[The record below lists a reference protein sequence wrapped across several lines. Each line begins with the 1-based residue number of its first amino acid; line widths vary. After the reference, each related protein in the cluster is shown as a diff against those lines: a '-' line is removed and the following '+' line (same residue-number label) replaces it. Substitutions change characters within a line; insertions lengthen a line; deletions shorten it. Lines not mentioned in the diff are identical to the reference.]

1 MRFEKFYMGV
11 ALLVLLLALLVGPII
26 FFSALNTFMLRPSVV
41 MSATMNVDLKV
52 EADYGHRSLNL
63 YSAVQDYID
72 TADEVEALDFQKNL
86 LEHEIPISKQV
97 IRFPLD
103 SDHNWETSTLV
114 CSRMAGLVDPMSH
127 PDVQIGS
134 ISWHF
139 ITFPPTF

>member
-1 MRFEKFYMGV
+1 MGV

-103 SDHNWETSTLV
+103 SDHN
-114 CSRMAGLVDPMSH
+114 
-127 PDVQIGS
+127 
-134 ISWHF
+134 
-139 ITFPPTF
+139 